1 MSFTDKENIAIREKL
16 SEMELPSM
24 DEAWTR
30 MSEKMGPPPVQKGVF
45 QRLLEKY
52 SLYLNAFIG
61 VIILAS
67 GVLLHS
73 AVQRNE
79 FTTQTFEVDLPSFN
93 NDIQDDLIATIYN
106 PKDNTLPIAS
116 LSMEPVKVFA
126 PEVIASIAIEESVVK
141 NSTQK
146 LIYKENIIVDD
157 SRESLIEAEIPLF
170 TIDRPVSDNL
180 LNERWESDVHFSEHH
195 WGVFGGIQFMP
206 DVALKHVIRSSS
218 VGIFYRE
225 FWKPSSA
232 FQVEA
237 MLNSIAI
244 RPIEYVQKSIV
255 NGQLITDSSQVEVM
269 RFVSI
274 VPVSYHSEFRD
285 NFSFT
290 TGLQIS
296 GLLKLKGQNIHITGS
311 SGGDQQKATFTSIK
325 NVEAFGPINWALFFE
340 LDYQLTRRV
349 SAGIRIQ
356 QSMSDLSKPKLGP
369 SKHRYG
375 TVNFDI
381 SAILNR

>member
-52 SLYLNAFIG
+52 SLYLNTFIG

-79 FTTQTFEVDLPSFN
+79 LTTQTFSVELPSLKN
-93 NDIQDDLIATIYN
+93 NIQDDLIAINHN
-106 PKDNTLPIAS
+106 PRDNKLPVAS
-116 LSMEPVKVFA
+116 LTTEAVKEFA
-126 PEVIASIAIEESVVK
+126 PEVIASISTNVPIEENNV
-141 NSTQK
+141 QK
-146 LIYKENIIVDD
+146 LVYEGNMSADD
-157 SRESLIEAEIPLF
+157 VRKPLVEAEVPLF
-170 TIDRPVSDNL
+170 TINAPMSNDL
-180 LNERWESDVHFSEHH
+180 LLDRWEPDLKFSKHH
-195 WGVFGGIQFMP
+195 LGVVGGFQFTP
-206 DVALKHVIRSSS
+206 DVALKHVARSAS

-225 FWKPSSA
+225 FGSPSKA
-232 FQVEA
+232 LQMEA

-244 RPIEYVQKSIV
+244 RPIDYVQKTTV
-255 NGQLITDSSQVEVM
+255 NGQSITDSSQVEVM
-269 RFVSI
+269 RFISF
-274 VPVSYHSEFRD
+274 VPVSFHNAFREK
-285 NFSFT
+285 FSYT
-290 TGLQIS
+290 IGIQYSRLLQ
-296 GLLKLKGQNIHITGS
+296 LKGQNIHITGPTNS
-311 SGGDQQKATFTSIK
+311 DQQKSTYTNIK
-325 NVEAFGPINWALFFE
+325 NVEAFAPHNFAAIFE
-340 LDYQLTRRV
+340 LDFHIDKRV
-349 SAGIRIQ
+349 SVGMRMQ
-356 QSMSDLSKPKLGP
+356 QSLSDLSKPKLGP

-375 TVNFDI
+375 TVDFNI